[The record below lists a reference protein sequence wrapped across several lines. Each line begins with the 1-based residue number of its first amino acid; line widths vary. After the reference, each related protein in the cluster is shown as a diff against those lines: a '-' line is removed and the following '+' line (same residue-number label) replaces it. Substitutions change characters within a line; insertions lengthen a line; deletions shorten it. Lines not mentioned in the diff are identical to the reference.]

1 MRPFGCSSQ
10 VRVVSYVPR
19 PRHGS
24 LPVLPSSA
32 GSNGP
37 AIAQSCGS
45 VTETA
50 DAPSFVNVQ
59 PVWKSATVRAAHV
72 PAANAAVS
80 ARIDFCCSL
89 MLFLL

>member
-1 MRPFGCSSQ
+1 MRPFGSSGQ
-10 VRVVSYVPR
+10 EIVVSYTPR

-50 DAPSFVNVQ
+50 DAPSRVNVQ
-59 PVWKSATVRAAHV
+59 PVWKSATVRAAHA
-72 PAANAAVS
+72 PAASAAAS
-80 ARIDFCCSL
+80 AKIDFYCSL